1 MTAADVPGAV
11 PAGNLR
17 HAPIWRRM
25 ASFMYEGLLLFGVVM
40 AAGFV
45 FSGLT
50 QQRHALQGLHGL
62 QAFVFFVLGTYFVW
76 FWCKSGQTL
85 AMKTW
90 HVRVVD
96 KQGHALT
103 VRRAAARYLLS
114 WLWFLPALGVAHW
127 AGMPAGAGLWMCLL
141 GGVVVIAVSAR
152 FSPDRQFV
160 HDLICGTR
168 QVDCRPWPARPPASD
183 SALST

>member
-1 MTAADVPGAV
+1 MSTAAAHGVPSAGHLR
-11 PAGNLR
+11 PA
-17 HAPIWRRM
+17 PVWRRM
-25 ASFMYEGLLLFGVVM
+25 ASFVYEGLLLFGVVM

-45 FSGLT
+45 FAGLT

-62 QAFVFFVLGTYFVW
+62 QFFMFFVLGSYFVW

-90 HVRVVD
+90 HVRLVD
-96 KQGHALT
+96 RQGRALT
-103 VRRAAARYLLS
+103 HRRAVARYLLS

-127 AGMPAGAGLWMCLL
+127 ADTPAGSGLWMCLL
-141 GGVVVIAVSAR
+141 GGVAIIAVAAR
-152 FSPDRQFV
+152 WSPDRQFV

-168 QVDCRPWPARPPASD
+168 LVDCRPSPGRLSTPD

>member
-1 MTAADVPGAV
+1 MTAAVVTGAA

-25 ASFMYEGLLLFGVVM
+25 ASFVYEGLLLFGVVM

-103 VRRAAARYLLS
+103 VRRAVARYLLI

-141 GGVVVIAVSAR
+141 GGVVVIAVAAR

-168 QVDCRPWPARPPASD
+168 QVDCRPSPSRLPASD
-183 SALST
+183 SALSS

>member
-1 MTAADVPGAV
+1 MNAATELSAA
-11 PAGNLR
+11 PAGQLR
-17 HAPIWRRM
+17 PAPVWRRM
-25 ASFMYEGLLLFGVVM
+25 ASFVYEGLLLFGVVM

-62 QAFVFFVLGTYFVW
+62 QAFVFFVLGSYFVW

-90 HVRVVD
+90 HVRLVD
-96 KQGHALT
+96 RQGHAVT
-103 VRRAAARYLLS
+103 PRRAVARYLLS

-127 AGMPAGAGLWMCLL
+127 ADTPSGAGLWMCLL
-141 GGVVVIAVSAR
+141 GGVMVIAIAAHW
-152 FSPDRQFV
+152 SPDRQFV
-160 HDLICGTR
+160 HDLICRTR
-168 QVDCRPWPARPPASD
+168 LVDCRPLPVQVPAPD
-183 SALST
+183 SALGT